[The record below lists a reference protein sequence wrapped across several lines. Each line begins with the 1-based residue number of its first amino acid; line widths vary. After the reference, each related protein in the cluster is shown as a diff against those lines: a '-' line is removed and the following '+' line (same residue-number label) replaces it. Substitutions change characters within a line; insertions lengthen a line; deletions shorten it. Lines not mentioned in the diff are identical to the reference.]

1 MRIFGKTPR
10 HRSKQNRG
18 GVYIFLKLK
27 NIGLTHPNG
36 KRYHCLKNRQLM
48 EIVINRAMIRRREM
62 SYEECMEKSMSPVQ
76 KDVFIIVDEWWKKYG
91 CSPTLRQIADVRGK
105 TGIGNTKDIVDR
117 LVKLG
122 VVKRVAGRR
131 SIRPVYIN
139 FRDIE

>member
-1 MRIFGKTPR
+1 MLSETKKMKI
-10 HRSKQNRG
+10 
-18 GVYIFLKLK
+18 
-27 NIGLTHPNG
+27 
-36 KRYHCLKNRQLM
+36 M
-48 EIVINRAMIRRREM
+48 INRDMIRRREM
-62 SYEECMEKSMSPVQ
+62 TYEECMEKSMSPVQ

>member
-1 MRIFGKTPR
+1 MIEAKI
-10 HRSKQNRG
+10 K
-18 GVYIFLKLK
+18 GV
-27 NIGLTHPNG
+27 
-36 KRYHCLKNRQLM
+36 
-48 EIVINRAMIRRREM
+48 VINREMIRRREM

-91 CSPTLRQIADVRGK
+91 CSPTLRQIAEVRGK

-122 VVKRVAGRR
+122 VVKRVVGRR

>member
-1 MRIFGKTPR
+1 MIAPR
-10 HRSKQNRG
+10 
-18 GVYIFLKLK
+18 KLP
-27 NIGLTHPNG
+27 TF
-36 KRYHCLKNRQLM
+36 
-48 EIVINRAMIRRREM
+48 
-62 SYEECMEKSMSPVQ
+62 EECWVKDMTKVQ
-76 KDVFIIVDEWWKKYG
+76 REVFLIVDEWWKKYG

-139 FRDIE
+139 FRNLE